1 VFLNTAVT
9 SRLLSSPVLESIL
22 MVDEPGAQ
30 NTQGNTVQAM
40 CPSVNGCTW
49 TGIGAGNTA
58 NNATQYQSRTFTN
71 ATCPGGTCTAYN
83 MFQGQLSGT
92 QSVLFLGVPIDPPG
106 STGVRVVRITNIRA
120 NSSAVAPGGS
130 GTPGQVLA
138 LVSASPQNILPIN
151 NPQQIV
157 GYVQRGLF
165 FTLGRATDPF
175 TTGNNWSPFAQ
186 CTSLNTTTSGVRNG
200 TFVLHFAEGFATSFK
215 TRTASFDTTGATSP
229 AVDATTIAHHST
241 PGDITTDPR
250 PAATAAYPAGITAA
264 TESGFMT
271 QTGAV
276 LPSGASVYST
286 AGLADFGTRLQ
297 AVFNNIP
304 NGINLFVTLR
314 ELGATGYSTGTAKAV
329 LLNPFSDNST
339 FLPASATVTG
349 TSTVNFGANA
359 GVGVQQLTV
368 VNGSATATWEVTA
381 ESALAIEDLFFGVVA
396 SFSANAQNNLPAPNV
411 QSTVN
416 GRFAPIST
424 VTTASGASVPI
435 PRFVD
440 TSSAINSFLVRR
452 CQTNL
457 LFPFVTNA
465 PGSFRRRDLEHLEGS
480 VRHQPAVG
488 SLHAQLLR
496 RQRSVRPG

>member
-1 VFLNTAVT
+1 
-9 SRLLSSPVLESIL
+9 
-22 MVDEPGAQ
+22 
-30 NTQGNTVQAM
+30 
-40 CPSVNGCTW
+40 
-49 TGIGAGNTA
+49 
-58 NNATQYQSRTFTN
+58 
-71 ATCPGGTCTAYN
+71 
-83 MFQGQLSGT
+83 
-92 QSVLFLGVPIDPPG
+92 
-106 STGVRVVRITNIRA
+106 
-120 NSSAVAPGGS
+120 
-130 GTPGQVLA
+130 

-424 VTTASGASVPI
+424 VTVASTSAVPI

-465 PGSFRRRDLEHLEGS
+465 PGFDSGVEISNTSRDPFGTSPQSGACMLNFYGDNAPSAPVSINGTSSAGVATAIPAGGYAAVTLSTAAPNFTGYIIAVCDFQYAHGFAFISDIGVRNYAEGYVALVIGDGRGNPTNLTQTGS
-480 VRHQPAVG
+480 NGMGPAEVLG
-488 SLHAQLLR
+488 Q
-496 RQRSVRPG
+496 